1 MVETQLRKTMGGY
14 KRADVQ
20 SYIDALVQK
29 YEKELECAREE
40 AATAGRETEA
50 ALRENAKLFE
60 ELSALR
66 AERDSVSRAVIA
78 AQKEADEI
86 LTRAREEGE
95 QLLEKKRAEIKSEEE
110 RLSDL
115 REEIR
120 SLRLSAAA
128 SLRKYEASLGEIL
141 PGEKAE

>member
-1 MVETQLRKTMGGY
+1 METQLRKTMGGY

-20 SYIDALVQK
+20 SYIDELVQK

-40 AATAGRETEA
+40 AAAAKRETEA
-50 ALRENAKLFE
+50 ALRENAKLCE

-86 LTRAREEGE
+86 LTRAKEEGE
-95 QLLEKKRAEIKSEEE
+95 QLLEKKRAEIASEEE
-110 RLSDL
+110 RLRDL
-115 REEIR
+115 QEEIR

-128 SLRKYEASLGEIL
+128 SLRKYEASLQEIL
-141 PGEKAE
+141 PEEV